1 MRSFYTLR
9 NSHNEHSVF
18 WPLSLPQTAFTRLYS
33 ILRQNPESLENT
45 RISLRVFTAFYTC
58 LRIRILHPLPQKSWS
73 HKASGL
79 FLYFP
84 ELISSGSFSACFAQF
99 SALTARSK
107 VWTHPD
113 CLNGELLCF
122 LRMCEPFAW
131 RFFNGDSEK
140 MEGHHGSVPQVFSF
154 SYMVIC
160 PRLWYSQSR
169 ATSIPKMRS
178 FLWILWK
185 RGLWPWIANAF

>member
-1 MRSFYTLR
+1 MRHERTNIAGLCKGSTAD
-9 NSHNEHSVF
+9 SDSVCEGSN
-18 WPLSLPQTAFTRLYS
+18 PSPAATKVLKPQGFRT
-33 ILRQNPESLENT
+33 
-45 RISLRVFTAFYTC
+45 
-58 LRIRILHPLPQKSWS
+58 
-73 HKASGL
+73 
-79 FLYFP
+79 FLYFT